1 MSHFLV
7 KIVSMLFSEHQWT
20 CVDSTFLFD
29 LIPTL
34 KQRWWTLTINVVST
48 LMCLLGNKA
57 EKATITQRA
66 STKGNFVFTVF
77 IAKESFVWYQGKTHV
92 SRDCNS
98 VIQKDFTWSP
108 SNQRRVKSMLTFA
121 SVDDSAIRAEILMI
135 SFFFV
140 IFVRSFCQTYTNL
153 SFLTGSLGWTKIISI
168 LKVTRQRRV

>member
-29 LIPTL
+29 LISTL
-34 KQRWWTLTINVVST
+34 KQRWWTLKINVVST
-48 LMCLLGNKA
+48 LICLLGNKA

-77 IAKESFVWYQGKTHV
+77 IAKESFVWYQGKADV

-98 VIQKDFTWSP
+98 VIQKDFVWSP
-108 SNQRRVKSMLTFA
+108 SNQRRIRSLLTFT
-121 SVDDSAIRAEILMI
+121 SGGDSATRAEILMI
-135 SFFFV
+135 SFFLLFLLDHFAKL
-140 IFVRSFCQTYTNL
+140 IPTYL
-153 SFLTGSLGWTKIISI
+153 SWLE
-168 LKVTRQRRV
+168 V